1 VCFYCVVSA
10 GVEFCFYFGAMLGSV
25 ESHVLCL
32 WCFVSVLW
40 CYCVLFVM
48 CMVFAGME
56 PLLLCYVYGLLWYG
70 ATAAMCFVMLSE
82 HFVMYL
88 WVDYYYYCVVSA
100 STEFCFI
107 LVLCFVLESCILCL
121 WCFVSVMWR
130 TSKWSIFI
138 IMYGLREHGVLFLF

>member
-1 VCFYCVVSA
+1 MFLRYYVSVFVMYLQVVYSYCVVSA
-10 GVEFCFYFGAMLGSV
+10 GVEFCFYFGAMLASV

-40 CYCVLFVM
+40 
-48 CMVFAGME
+48 
-56 PLLLCYVYGLLWYG
+56 CYVYGLLWYG